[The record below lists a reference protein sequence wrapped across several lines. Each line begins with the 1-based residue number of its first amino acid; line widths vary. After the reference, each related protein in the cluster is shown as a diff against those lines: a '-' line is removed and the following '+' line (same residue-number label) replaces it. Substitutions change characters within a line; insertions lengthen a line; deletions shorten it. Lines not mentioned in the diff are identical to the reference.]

1 MYKLFRDVH
10 LIAGLFGSV
19 FLLAFG
25 LSAIQMAYPI
35 YSLQPT
41 ETVTTVEVPPQ
52 PATSPRD
59 LARWL
64 MDQRD
69 LRGDL
74 TEVTVENG
82 SVILSIVRP
91 GTTHR
96 VEYDPRLHSA
106 RVTTRVLDAIGM
118 LNRIHHIGGIR
129 HDYWAINAW
138 GWFLFVVS
146 LSLLL
151 LAITGVTMWFAR
163 HDDRRL
169 GTIVLGAGLT
179 WGLTLLILIRM
190 G

>member
-1 MYKLFRDVH
+1 MYRLLRDVH
-10 LIAGLFGSV
+10 LAVGLFGSM
-19 FLLAFG
+19 FLLALG
-25 LSAIQMAYPI
+25 LSAVQMAYPI
-35 YSLQPT
+35 YRLRPT
-41 ETVTTVEVPPQ
+41 ETVTTTDVP
-52 PATSPRD
+52 AGVDTSPRA

-64 MDQRD
+64 MDARD

-74 TEVTVENG
+74 TEVTIASD
-82 SVILSIVRP
+82 SVSLHIVRP
-91 GTTHR
+91 GTTHD

-146 LSLLL
+146 LSLFVM
-151 LAITGVTMWFAR
+151 AVTGVAMWFAR

-169 GTIVLGAGLT
+169 GTIVLGVSLT
-179 WGLTLLILIRM
+179 WGLTLLILIRTA
-190 G
+190 